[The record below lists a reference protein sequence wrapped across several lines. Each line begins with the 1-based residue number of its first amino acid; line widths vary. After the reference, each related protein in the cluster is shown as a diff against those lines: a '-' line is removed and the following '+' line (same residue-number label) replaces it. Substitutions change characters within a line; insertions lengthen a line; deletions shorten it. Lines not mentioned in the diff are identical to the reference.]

1 MMIRSKPVTDNA
13 GGRSGC
19 QVRSPYSGA
28 TYYVTLEHGAVVLRD
43 WGGAELARDPDRVTL
58 VPLCTS
64 AHFANETQLVV
75 TIAGFSANT
84 NNSRMDTYLLALP
97 EGL

>member
-1 MMIRSKPVTDNA
+1 MLIRSKSVTDNA
-13 GGRSGC
+13 AGRSGC
-19 QVRSPYSGA
+19 GVRSPYSGA
-28 TYYVTLEHGAVVLRD
+28 TYYITLEHGAVVLRD
-43 WGGAELARDPDRVTL
+43 WGGAELARDTDAVTL

-75 TIAGFSANT
+75 SICGFSANT
-84 NNSRMDTYLLALP
+84 NNSRIDTFLLPLP